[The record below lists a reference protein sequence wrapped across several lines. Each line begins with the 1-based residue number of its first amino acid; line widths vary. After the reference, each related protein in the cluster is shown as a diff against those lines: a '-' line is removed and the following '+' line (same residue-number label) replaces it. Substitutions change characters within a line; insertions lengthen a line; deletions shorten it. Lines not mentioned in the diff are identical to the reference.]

1 MMTVEDSGA
10 LERGDRMGPAYKRGK
25 EWVDMVSPFLA
36 AMYDPIRVVK
46 LNEKEQVV
54 LKYLWGKITRTEVK
68 YMYRYY
74 VKEMTYAEI
83 AKELGCVISTVH
95 RAVKRADKKLVDI
108 LYFVKELGVI

>member
-1 MMTVEDSGA
+1 MMIVEDSGA
-10 LERGDRMGPAYKRGK
+10 LERGDKMGPAYKRGK
-25 EWVDMVSPFLA
+25 EWIDMVSPFLA

-74 VKEMTYAEI
+74 VKGMTYAEI
-83 AKELGCVISTVH
+83 SLELNCVLSTVH
-95 RAVKRADKKLVDI
+95 RAVKRGDKKLADI
-108 LYFVKELGVI
+108 LEFVKELEVI

>member
-1 MMTVEDSGA
+1 MTVEDSVA
-10 LERGDRMGPAYKRGK
+10 LERGDRVGPAYKRGK

-46 LNEKEQVV
+46 LNEKEQIV
-54 LKYLWGKITRTEVK
+54 LKYLWQKVTRTEVR

-74 VKEMTYAEI
+74 VKGMTYAEI

-95 RAVKRADKKLVDI
+95 RAVKRADKKISGI
-108 LYFVKELGVI
+108 LEFAKELEVI